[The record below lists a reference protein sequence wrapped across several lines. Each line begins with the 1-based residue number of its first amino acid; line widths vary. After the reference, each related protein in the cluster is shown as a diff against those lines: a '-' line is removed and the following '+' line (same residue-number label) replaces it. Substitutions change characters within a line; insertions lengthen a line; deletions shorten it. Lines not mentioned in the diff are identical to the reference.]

1 MSERSGY
8 GFLMAAQGLGAVIS
22 AIVMN
27 SRSTAPKAL
36 RQNLVFGIFC
46 MAFAIVGFG
55 LSTWMSVSLLAQLF
69 IGVGL
74 MNHMVTTN
82 TLLQLF
88 VTDELRGRVM
98 SIYTLSFIGTAPLG
112 SLTVGYIGE
121 HFSPRTAVMVCAA
134 FSLMCGF
141 LLLTKLKMFAA
152 AQEEIE
158 QTSLIERR
166 IAGLRNSG
174 AVFDNL
180 AVVPKHSKKH
190 KDADAAARAE
200 LVRAVPP
207 IDECI
212 KAAEANAALAGFGR
226 SYIKLMVQR
235 AQAELRAAILAGR
248 GAEPRDRAAMIDAV
262 VQAVARAVAQD
273 EPVLRP
279 VVNATGVVLHTNLG
293 RAILAESAIEAVEM
307 AARSAVNLEYD
318 LDSGGRGDRDSIV
331 EDEIC
336 ALTGAEA
343 ATVVNN
349 NAAAVV
355 LALNSLA
362 EGREVIVSRGE
373 MIEIGGSFRLPDV
386 MAKSGATIRE
396 VGTTNR
402 THPSD
407 YADAIG
413 PQTALLLKVH
423 PSNYRVVG
431 FTSEV
436 TLEDLVE
443 IGRARQIDVMEDL
456 GAGALID
463 LTEYGIP
470 REPIVR
476 ERIAAGAAVVTFSGD
491 KLLGGPQAGVIVGRR
506 AAIERIKRNPLKRA
520 LRCDKLTLA
529 ALSATMRLYLRSG
542 DLAHELPTLRILG
555 RHASEIAA
563 IAPRAREIVAE
574 RLGAGYVVEIVDAAS
589 QVGSGAM
596 PVEELK
602 SVAHSRDPSGK
613 IRQRDCRDVSARANN
628 RARRRRF
635 VPARFAHDRGSGG
648 LRGEAGN

>member
-1 MSERSGY
+1 M
-8 GFLMAAQGLGAVIS
+8 AQG
-22 AIVMN
+22 N
-27 SRSTAPKAL
+27 P
-36 RQNLVFGIFC
+36 
-46 MAFAIVGFG
+46 
-55 LSTWMSVSLLAQLF
+55 
-69 IGVGL
+69 
-74 MNHMVTTN
+74 
-82 TLLQLF
+82 
-88 VTDELRGRVM
+88 
-98 SIYTLSFIGTAPLG
+98 
-112 SLTVGYIGE
+112 
-121 HFSPRTAVMVCAA
+121 
-134 FSLMCGF
+134 
-141 LLLTKLKMFAA
+141 
-152 AQEEIE
+152 
-158 QTSLIERR
+158 
-166 IAGLRNSG
+166 
-174 AVFDNL
+174 
-180 AVVPKHSKKH
+180 
-190 KDADAAARAE
+190 
-200 LVRAVPP
+200 
-207 IDECI
+207 
-212 KAAEANAALAGFGR
+212 ALAGFSR
-226 SYIKLMVQR
+226 SYIKVLVQR
-235 AQAELRAAILAGR
+235 AQADIRAAILAGR
-248 GAEPRDRAAMIDAV
+248 DAHPRDRDAMIDAV
-262 VQAVARAVAQD
+262 VRAAANAAAAD

-318 LDSGGRGDRDSIV
+318 LKTGERGDRDSIV
-331 EDEIC
+331 EAEIC

-386 MAKSGATIRE
+386 MAKSGAILRE

-402 THPSD
+402 THPGD

-443 IGRARQIDVMEDL
+443 IGRARGVDVMEDL

-463 LTEYGIP
+463 LTDYGIP

-476 ERIAAGAAVVTFSGD
+476 DRIAAGAAIVTFSGD
-491 KLLGGPQAGVIVGRR
+491 KLLGGPQAGVIAGRR
-506 AAIERIKRNPLKRA
+506 AAIDRIKRNPLKRA

-542 DLAHELPTLRILG
+542 DLAHELPTLRILS
-555 RHASEIAA
+555 RRPSEIGA

-574 RLGAGYVVEIVDAAS
+574 RLGDGYLVDIVDTTS

-602 SVAHSRDPSGK
+602 SVALRVTHPK
-613 IRQRDCRDVSARANN
+613 KSANTIAAMFR
-628 RARRRRF
+628 RARIIGRVADDSFILDLRAIED
-635 VPARFAHDRGSGG
+635 PAVFSMKLETD
-648 LRGEAGN
+648 